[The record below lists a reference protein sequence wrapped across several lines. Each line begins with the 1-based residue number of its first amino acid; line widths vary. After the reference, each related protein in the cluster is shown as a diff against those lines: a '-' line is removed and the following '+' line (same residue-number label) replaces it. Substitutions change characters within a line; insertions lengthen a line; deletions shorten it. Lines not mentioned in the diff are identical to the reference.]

1 MLIFLTLVDTQ
12 EEKDKFTALYEKYR
26 YFMWYLAN
34 QILNDYQ
41 LAEDAV
47 QDSFLVLTKHLN
59 KVDSVDSPQTKRY
72 LATIAKSRAI
82 DILRKK
88 GRLEDPSS
96 EVPENDASDSRQA
109 DLLDELIVKEGYEYL
124 LSCIRSLDESYR
136 TVLECRYLH
145 QMSEKETALFLNV
158 APKTVNVRIFRA
170 RKKLQEMLAPSSA
183 IRS

>member
-1 MLIFLTLVDTQ
+1 MPET
-12 EEKDKFTALYEKYR
+12 
-26 YFMWYLAN
+26 
-34 QILNDYQ
+34 
-41 LAEDAV
+41 DAA
-47 QDSFLVLTKHLN
+47 DS
-59 KVDSVDSPQTKRY
+59 
-72 LATIAKSRAI
+72 
-82 DILRKK
+82 
-88 GRLEDPSS
+88 
-96 EVPENDASDSRQA
+96 QA

-145 QMSEKETALFLNV
+145 QMSEKETAAFLNV

>member
-1 MLIFLTLVDTQ
+1 MSMLIFLTLVDTQ

-47 QDSFLVLTKHLN
+47 QDSFLVLAKHLN

-88 GRLEDPSS
+88 AGWRILPPKCRKPTRRTAGRQISW
-96 EVPENDASDSRQA
+96 
-109 DLLDELIVKEGYEYL
+109 
-124 LSCIRSLDESYR
+124 
-136 TVLECRYLH
+136 
-145 QMSEKETALFLNV
+145 MS
-158 APKTVNVRIFRA
+158 
-170 RKKLQEMLAPSSA
+170 
-183 IRS
+183 

>member
-96 EVPENDASDSRQA
+96 EVPETDSADSRQA
-109 DLLDELIVKEGYEYL
+109 DLLGEK
-124 LSCIRSLDESYR
+124 
-136 TVLECRYLH
+136 LEA
-145 QMSEKETALFLNV
+145 E
-158 APKTVNVRIFRA
+158 
-170 RKKLQEMLAPSSA
+170 
-183 IRS
+183 